1 VTVIQKERSR
11 FLFFGMLI
19 IACLAYAVYTDE
31 SWICILP
38 IAAISFQ
45 FGWRFSDQLFFILL
59 LTVPFSFEYHFSSVL
74 GTDVPDEFLM
84 WLVTIVFTAR
94 LINNEL
100 PSRTI
105 ILRNPIAWVLILSL
119 LWLLI
124 ATACSSEPLLSIK
137 FLLAKTWYIAAFFLG
152 ALLLFQSQKNVVRA
166 VVTML
171 VSLAIVLILIIVK
184 HSQTGFSFASVND
197 AAFPF
202 FRNHVNYAA
211 MVACLFPVVIA
222 TIVLARKKS
231 HKIIVAS
238 VAGLFLFAL
247 VFSYSRGAWLA
258 LIAAGIA
265 VGLLRRRLLTRF
277 YIFLLLILSL
287 SIIYISSKDRYLS
300 FAPQF
305 RTTIFHKDFAEHLV
319 ATYKLKD
326 VSTAERFYR
335 WIAGA
340 RMVRANWLTGLGPNS
355 FYDHY
360 KAYTIPAYKT
370 WVSNNADHST
380 VHNYF
385 LLTAVEQGIP
395 GLVLLL
401 FMFGAMLW
409 QAENLYHHAA
419 DRLTRVSAMA
429 AASIVIILIVLNF
442 LSDLIE
448 TDKIGSIY
456 FLLMA
461 FLISLRLRNQKA

>member
-1 VTVIQKERSR
+1 VTFIHKERSR
-11 FLFFGMLI
+11 FLLFGMLI
-19 IACLAYAVYTDE
+19 IACLAYAVYTSE
-31 SWICILP
+31 PWVCLLP
-38 IAAISFQ
+38 LSVISLR
-45 FGWRFSDQLFFILL
+45 FGWRFSDQLFIILL
-59 LTVPFSFEYHFSSVL
+59 ITLPFSFEYHFTSVL

-84 WLVTIVFTAR
+84 WLATIVFTGR
-94 LINNEL
+94 LINNRL
-100 PSRTI
+100 PARLI
-105 ILRNPIAWVLILSL
+105 FRNPIAWVLILSMI
-119 LWLLI
+119 WLLV
-124 ATACSSEPLLSIK
+124 ATACSSEPVLSIK
-137 FLLAKTWYIAAFFLG
+137 FLLAKTWYVAAFFLG
-152 ALLLFQSQKNVVRA
+152 GLMVFQSHKNLVRA
-166 VVTML
+166 LVTML
-171 VSLAIVLILIIVK
+171 SSLTIVIIIITAK
-184 HSQTGFSFASVND
+184 HSHSGFSFASISD
-197 AAFPF
+197 ATFPF

-211 MVACLFPVVIA
+211 MVVCLFPVVIA
-222 TIVLARKKS
+222 TTVLARKKS
-231 HKIIVAS
+231 HKIIIAS

-258 LIAAGIA
+258 LIAAVIS
-265 VGLLRRRLLTRF
+265 VGLLRKHLLTRF
-277 YIFLLLILSL
+277 YIFLLLLLSL
-287 SIIYISSKDRYLS
+287 SIVYVSSKDRYLS

-340 RMVRANWLTGLGPNS
+340 RMARENWLTGFGPNS

-385 LLTAVEQGIP
+385 LLTAVEQGLP

-401 FMFGAMLW
+401 LMFGAMLW
-409 QAENLYHHAA
+409 EAESLYHRAR
-419 DRLTRVSAMA
+419 DRFVRVSAMA

-456 FLLMA
+456 FMLMA